1 MSSLKKIFSLIVLL
15 ACGFV
20 YAAAQDDDNLQDA
33 APATASLA
41 GGSSSGLGKY
51 ELKVEEFTNLNVVD
65 GINVEYHCSND
76 SAGLVTFVTTKDI
89 ASNLLFGSNGKGKLT
104 IEKAFHPEG
113 EMQFGLPVVHVY
125 SRFLTE
131 VTNAGDSLVRVNSP
145 KATPK
150 FKASLIGNGKLAVR
164 DLDCGKVDGAIK
176 TGNGTL
182 TLTGECREVVLGNT
196 GVGVIS
202 ADGLKAQK
210 ASCKFFGK
218 GTTGVWAT
226 DLLVIKG
233 MFPGKLYYK
242 GTPAKIRNYAVGVK
256 LIPMPS
262 DEEVEYQ

>member
-1 MSSLKKIFSLIVLL
+1 MCSLKKIFNLIVIL
-15 ACGFV
+15 ACGFSW
-20 YAAAQDDDNLQDA
+20 ASAQDDENLNDA
-33 APATASLA
+33 APETATLA
-41 GGSSSGLGKY
+41 GDLPSGLGKY
-51 ELKVEEFTNLNVVD
+51 ELKVDEFTHLNVVD

-76 SAGLVTFVTTKDI
+76 SAGLVNFVTTKDI
-89 ASNLLFGSNGKGKLT
+89 ASNLLFGTNGKGKLT

-113 EMQFGLPVVHVY
+113 EMQLGLPVVHVY

-131 VTNAGDSLVRVNSP
+131 VPNAGDSLVRVQAP

-150 FKASLIGNGKLAVR
+150 IKATLIGNGKLAVR
-164 DLDCGKVDGAIK
+164 GLDCGKVDGAIK

-196 GVGVIS
+196 GVGVII

-226 DLLVIKG
+226 DELIIKG

-242 GTPAKIRNYAVGVK
+242 GTPRKIRNYAVGVK

-262 DEEVEYQ
+262 DEEIEYQ